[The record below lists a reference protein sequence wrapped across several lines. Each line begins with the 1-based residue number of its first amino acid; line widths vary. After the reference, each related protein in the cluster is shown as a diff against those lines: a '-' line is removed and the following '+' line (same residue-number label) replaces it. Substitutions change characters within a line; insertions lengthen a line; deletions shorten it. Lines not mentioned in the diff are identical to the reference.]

1 MDFHA
6 EAMNTATIR
15 NTELL
20 DILNR
25 HVDIARKV
33 DIKKVRTPEME
44 HVDMKE
50 WVSKEYLD
58 KIVYDYRDHSGYPR
72 MLYGFE
78 LAADK
83 FRYDDIATEAEITKE
98 YEEVCEE
105 LTSFLGVH
113 RRALSCVYPPGGF
126 ISWHNNANASGY
138 NVIFTWSENGDGQWE
153 HIDPITKEHVII
165 KDVPGWQ
172 CKYGYYGS
180 YDDGLDKVLYHCAHT
195 NCLRMTFGFVF
206 NRDESGKRMAEML
219 IEEIETE

>member
-1 MDFHA
+1 MNFHA
-6 EAMNTATIR
+6 EAINTATIR

-25 HVDIARKV
+25 HVDIAKKV
-33 DIKKVRTPEME
+33 DLKKVRVPEMD
-44 HVDMKE
+44 HVDMQE

-58 KIVYDYRDHSGYPR
+58 KIVYDYRDHNGYPR

-83 FRYDDIATEAEITKE
+83 FRYRDIEVEAQITKE

-206 NRDESGKRMAEML
+206 NRDETGRKMAEML
-219 IEEIETE
+219 IQEIETE

>member
-1 MDFHA
+1 MDFHK
-6 EAMNTATIR
+6 EAVNTAVIR
-15 NTELL
+15 NKELL
-20 DILNR
+20 EILNR
-25 HVDIARKV
+25 HLEVAKKV
-33 DIKKVRTPEME
+33 DIEKILDPEAKE
-44 HVDMKE
+44 KGREE
-50 WVSKEYLD
+50 WVSKDYLD
-58 KIVYDYRDHSGYPR
+58 KVVYDFRDHDGYPK

-83 FRYDDIATEAEITKE
+83 FNYRDINTQSEIMQE
-98 YEEVCEE
+98 YEKVSDE

-153 HIDPITKEHVII
+153 HIDPITKEHVVI

-172 CKYGYYGS
+172 CKYSYYGS

-195 NCLRMTFGFVF
+195 NCLRMTFAFVF
-206 NRDESGKRMAEML
+206 NRDETGRRMAEML